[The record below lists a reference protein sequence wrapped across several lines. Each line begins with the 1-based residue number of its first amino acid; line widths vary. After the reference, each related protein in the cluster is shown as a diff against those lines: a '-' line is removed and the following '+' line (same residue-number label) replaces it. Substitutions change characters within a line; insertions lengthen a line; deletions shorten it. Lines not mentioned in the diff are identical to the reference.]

1 MTSRDLIQ
9 QRTTL
14 SNGDTVWKNSP
25 LVDAALHGKL
35 AVLDGINRIDPST
48 LAILHRCIIFG
59 HSEILTSNR
68 TSYALLSVFRLV
80 HDRELQLHDG
90 KRLVRADRY
99 DEIKEKHN
107 KSDAELQES
116 GVLRI
121 HPSFRI
127 VALAESPVLNTSSRQ
142 WLNSELLSLF
152 LFHEMRPLIKSEELH
167 IVRSKVLAFS
177 FSSVPLNIRQ
187 RRLYAY

>member
-1 MTSRDLIQ
+1 MK
-9 QRTTL
+9 
-14 SNGDTVWKNSP
+14 VF
-25 LVDAALHGKL
+25 
-35 AVLDGINRIDPST
+35 
-48 LAILHRCIIFG
+48 FG
-59 HSEILTSNR
+59 HSDSSR
-68 TSYALLSVFRLV
+68 TSDAVSSVLFGFRLV

-99 DEIKEKHN
+99 DEIKEKHD

-127 VALAESPVLNTSSRQ
+127 IALAESPVLNTSSRQ

-152 LFHEMRPLIKSEELH
+152 LFHEMRPLTKSEELH
-167 IVRSKVLAFS
+167 IVRSKVSNS
-177 FSSVPLNIRQ
+177 FIFMRSF
-187 RRLYAY
+187 

>member
-35 AVLDGINRIDPST
+35 ALLDGINRIDPST
-48 LAILHRCIIFG
+48 LAILHRYTALRNSSKNFVIKYKRYVIF
-59 HSEILTSNR
+59 I
-68 TSYALLSVFRLV
+68 FRLV

-90 KRLVRADRY
+90 KRLIRADRY

-107 KSDAELQES
+107 KSDAELYES

-127 VALAESPVLNTSSRQ
+127 VALAESPMVNASSRQ

-152 LFHEMRPLIKSEELH
+152 LFHEMRPLTKSEEIH
-167 IVRSKVLAFS
+167 IIRTKVFNLISKRY
-177 FSSVPLNIRQ
+177 I
-187 RRLYAY
+187 